1 LVKKIICLSFL
12 ACATTFVNAQQGCT
26 DPLASNYSSGATV
39 NDGSCVYESTNYTME
54 DVADLNSSFLNENS
68 GIIVFNDHVFTINDG
83 GNSNT
88 IYELDTMGSIIR
100 EINILS
106 ATNVDWEAISQNSQS
121 VFVGDFGNNSG
132 SRENLCIYEISKAD
146 IQDPSVN
153 QVTAIRSVFRY
164 EDQVDFTWG
173 SNAHNY
179 DCEAFLCTE
188 DSMYLFS
195 KNWIDEETKRY
206 SLPISWVDTATAIL
220 NNSFNVDG
228 LVTDASIDSSGE
240 SVMLLGYKNNGA
252 NFYTSFI
259 WMLWDYNANDFFSG
273 NKRRIEI
280 GTMLSLGQTEGIA
293 LKGNASGF
301 VSSEEISSVIT
312 IPPKLLKF
320 DFSEYFNGEAL
331 NIISK
336 GNKEILI
343 YPNPSTQFIRIE
355 KQNEPF
361 KIYELATS
369 KLVLKGLIKSN
380 QIDVS
385 SLRPG
390 HFYLQVG
397 QSRTKFT
404 KQK

>member
-1 LVKKIICLSFL
+1 MVKKIIYLNFL
-12 ACATTFVNAQQGCT
+12 ALTQLGLYAQMGCT
-26 DPLASNYSSGATV
+26 DPLALNYSSSATV
-39 NDGSCVYESTNYTME
+39 NDGSCFYESTNYTME
-54 DVADLNSSFLNENS
+54 EIADLNGSILNENS
-68 GIIVFNDHVFTINDG
+68 GIIFFNDHLFTINDG
-83 GNSNT
+83 GHSNT
-88 IYELDTMGSIIR
+88 IFELDTLGNIIR
-100 EINILS
+100 EITVLNASNI
-106 ATNVDWEAISQNSQS
+106 DWEGISQNSQS
-121 VFVGDFGNNSG
+121 IFVGDFGNNSG

-146 IQDPSVN
+146 IQDPSLN
-153 QVTAIRSVFRY
+153 QVPATRSVFRY
-164 EDQVDFTWG
+164 EDQIDFTWG

-195 KNWIDEETKRY
+195 KNWIDQETKLY
-206 SLPISWVDTATAIL
+206 GLPISWVDTATAIL

-293 LKGNASGF
+293 LNGNATGF
-301 VSSEEISSVIT
+301 VSSEEISAVIT
-312 IPPKLLKF
+312 ISPKLLKF
-320 DFSEYFNGEAL
+320 DFSEYFNDEAL
-331 NIISK
+331 NIIPK

-369 KLVLKGLIKSN
+369 RLVLKGLIRSN
-380 QIDVS
+380 QIDVT
-385 SLRPG
+385 SLSAG

-397 QSRTKFT
+397 RSRTKFT